1 MSRNTTRFSPS
12 FLPKKKKKIQTSI
25 IGFSIMRAQNKQ
37 RNTSIRYNGVKN
49 SGFIRSI
56 SSLLTIH
63 HAINYGKSYDILY
76 STSIFQVLNHDTYS
90 LLYFLLSTLNLC
102 SKNKILIIIM
112 KLYFFFFTLNWNRVF
127 SKRNR
132 VF

>member
-12 FLPKKKKKIQTSI
+12 FLPKNKKKIQTSI

-56 SSLLTIH
+56 STLLTIH

-76 STSIFQVLNHDTYS
+76 IPSIFQVLNHDTHS
-90 LLYFLLSTLNLC
+90 LVYFLLYTLNLC

-112 KLYFFFFTLNWNRVF
+112 KLYLFFFTLN
-127 SKRNR
+127 
-132 VF
+132 